1 VLHLV
6 VSYDVVDDYKRARLA
21 KFLKGYLDHVQKS
34 VFEGD
39 IQEWRLEQLHNGIRE
54 RIDPRVDSVRVYT
67 LCLRCRGVTEI
78 IGTGVYVER
87 DDDDILL

>member
-1 VLHLV
+1 MLHLV

-39 IQEWRLEQLHNGIRE
+39 IQEWRLEQLHSGIRE

-67 LCLRCRGVTEI
+67 LCVRCQGVTEI

-87 DDDDILL
+87 DEDDILL

>member
-6 VSYDVVDDYKRARLA
+6 VTYDVVDDYKRTRLA
-21 KFLKGYLDHVQKS
+21 KFLKGYLEHVQKS

-39 IQEWRLEQLHNGIRE
+39 IQEWRLERLREGIRE
-54 RIDPRVDSVRVYT
+54 CIDPRADSVRLYT
-67 LCLRCRGVTEI
+67 LCLRCQGLTEV
-78 IGTGVYVER
+78 IGTGVYVEH